1 MPLQLVFWA
10 INKHDVW
17 LAGGGVWPKSSCWNI
32 TIYKIWHLRQKKNEF
47 QTNILRGSKS
57 YHRPSSATLGCIFY
71 GWASPHYQEGSVSP
85 QFVTLEQFA
94 ETTLAAVGSFHNST
108 FSTLWQQ
115 LEVSTL
121 PHFPHLLALCCS
133 LLRWRSLSAP
143 EVVTEKSAA
152 FELPTPVKM
161 H

>member
-17 LAGGGVWPKSSCWNI
+17 LAGGGGWPKSPCWNI
-32 TIYKIWHLRQKKNEF
+32 TIYKIWHLRPETKF

-71 GWASPHYQEGSVSP
+71 GWASPHHQEGSVSP
-85 QFVTLEQFA
+85 QFVTLEQFV
-94 ETTLAAVGSFHNST
+94 ETNFAIGSNLSIWKNMYILKHCQRHNGPMGWHHNWRHLIASK
-108 FSTLWQQ
+108 FSKHKQM
-115 LEVSTL
+115 V
-121 PHFPHLLALCCS
+121 PHAFVWNSAT
-133 LLRWRSLSAP
+133 RWRYL
-143 EVVTEKSAA
+143 
-152 FELPTPVKM
+152 